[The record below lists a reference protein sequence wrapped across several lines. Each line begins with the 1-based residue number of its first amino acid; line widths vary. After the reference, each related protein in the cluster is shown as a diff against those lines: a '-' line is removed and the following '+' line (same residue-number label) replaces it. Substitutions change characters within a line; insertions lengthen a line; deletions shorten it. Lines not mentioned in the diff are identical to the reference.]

1 MATNCEEGN
10 LSEVGK
16 AELLPKIVMEKDTGI
31 DLEIFFW
38 DHFYRFVNS
47 ICNVKNRIQLR
58 NGDQSFYCIIK
69 AG

>member
-31 DLEIFFW
+31 DLEIFF
-38 DHFYRFVNS
+38 
-47 ICNVKNRIQLR
+47 
-58 NGDQSFYCIIK
+58 
-69 AG
+69 